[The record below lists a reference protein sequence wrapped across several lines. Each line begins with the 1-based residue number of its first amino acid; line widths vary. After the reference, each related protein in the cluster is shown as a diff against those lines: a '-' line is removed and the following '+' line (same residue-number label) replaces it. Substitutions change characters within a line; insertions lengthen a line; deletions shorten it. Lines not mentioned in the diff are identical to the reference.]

1 MNGPF
6 TMDQKIEIL
15 KVASQQGLLG
25 IEETYKNLAALLSKD
40 RCQQCRNSL
49 KNVIGEIQDPPAAE
63 KRRPPSTLT
72 DFLDECFT
80 NLQDVNG
87 SKTAVIFL
95 TRYSHG
101 YFTFRNIEED
111 LNRYFS
117 CRASE
122 LEPIRGNRSQL
133 ESLDPP
139 DPDREA
145 P

>member
-1 MNGPF
+1 MTGPF

-15 KVASQQGLLG
+15 KVASQQGPLG

-49 KNVIGEIQDPPAAE
+49 KNVICDIQDPHASE
-63 KRRPPSTLT
+63 KSDSPSCLT
-72 DFLDECFT
+72 DFLDECYS

-111 LNRYFS
+111 LNRYFT

-122 LEPIRGNRSQL
+122 LKPIRGNRSQL

-139 DPDREA
+139 DPDQEA